1 MKPSFQATASVH
13 LADPAPF
20 VAALLD
26 HLETH
31 AEIERGPDGATAAA
45 PA

>member
-20 VAALLD
+20 VAAL
-26 HLETH
+26 
-31 AEIERGPDGATAAA
+31 RGDGIDSLAPVPGTAYVL
-45 PA
+45 